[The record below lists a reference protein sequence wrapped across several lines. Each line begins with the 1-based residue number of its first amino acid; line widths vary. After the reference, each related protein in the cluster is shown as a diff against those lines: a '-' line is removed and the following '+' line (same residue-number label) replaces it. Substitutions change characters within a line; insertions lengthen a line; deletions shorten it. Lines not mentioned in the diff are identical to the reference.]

1 MDQEPVVTNGVGIPS
16 HSELLREGTAVGLRN
31 ELHPNWM
38 MPGNEH
44 PNTPAIFFVDF
55 PKVGHKIDLF
65 EPGPQANP
73 IGPQHIQEQA
83 V

>member
-1 MDQEPVVTNGVGIPS
+1 LGDERGRNPVASRTGA
-16 HSELLREGTAVGLRN
+16 EGTAVGLRS
-31 ELHPNWM
+31 ELHPNWT

-44 PNTPAIFFVDF
+44 RNTPAIFFVDA

-73 IGPQHIQEQA
+73 VGPQHIQEQA
-83 V
+83 I